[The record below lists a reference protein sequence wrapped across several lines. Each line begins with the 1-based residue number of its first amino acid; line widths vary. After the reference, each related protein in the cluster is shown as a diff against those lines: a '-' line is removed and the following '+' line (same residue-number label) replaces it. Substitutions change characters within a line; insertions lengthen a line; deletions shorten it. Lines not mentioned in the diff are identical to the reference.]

1 MENVINKIRDFRKKK
16 GYSHEYMA
24 HELHMS
30 QVAYSKIE
38 KSETKLS
45 VERLFRIA
53 EILGTSIEE
62 FLDINP
68 NNIYNQTLNH
78 DNVTVI
84 AHQEV
89 QNLYQDNK
97 DKSEKIELLFEARLK
112 DKDAMIAQLQKII
125 DKLHV

>member
-1 MENVINKIRDFRKKK
+1 MENVLNKIRDFRKKK

-24 HELHMS
+24 HELNMS

-53 EILGTSIEE
+53 EILETPVEE
-62 FLDINP
+62 FLEVPTRDYKQEIHGN
-68 NNIYNQTLNH
+68 
-78 DNVTVI
+78 DKVTAI

-97 DKSEKIELLFEARLK
+97 DKSDKIELLFEARLK
-112 DKDAMIAQLQKII
+112 DKDDLIFQLKRMLE
-125 DKLHV
+125 KLA